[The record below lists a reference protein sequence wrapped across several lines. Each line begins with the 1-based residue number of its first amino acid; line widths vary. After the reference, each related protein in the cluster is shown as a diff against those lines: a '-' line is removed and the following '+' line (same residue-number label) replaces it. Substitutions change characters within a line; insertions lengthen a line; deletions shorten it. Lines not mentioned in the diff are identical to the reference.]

1 MSPTPKRN
9 DDAENPTAKSVDWQQ
24 ALSQHRRWL
33 ATVLRARGVEAAA
46 VEEELQEVAAAALDS
61 ADRLRDPEKVAPW
74 LYRIAV
80 VTALQYRRRLGRRR
94 KLMERYRTDHADS
107 VARADP
113 DPLDW
118 LLADEQR
125 QHVQQALFE
134 LPPQD
139 AEIMLLKYTE
149 DWSYRELSRHL
160 GLTVSA
166 VEARLHRARERMR
179 RALARLAPDVRTTA
193 LAVPARR
200 DC

>member
-1 MSPTPKRN
+1 M
-9 DDAENPTAKSVDWQQ
+9 AG
-24 ALSQHRRWL
+24 HRV
-33 ATVLRARGVEAAA
+33 ASARGGGRSSRGRVTGST
-46 VEEELQEVAAAALDS
+46 AAALDS

-94 KLMERYRTDHADS
+94 KLMERYQTDHADS

-118 LLADEQR
+118 LLAGEQR

-166 VEARLHRARERMR
+166 VEARLHCARERMR

-200 DC
+200 DCDSGHNRIVAQ